1 MTYRHLP
8 QIKAKAAFSDCRRFR
23 YLLTLKNL
31 RRKTGKTVCVIM
43 QNPSVADEDIADKSV
58 QFLEKLIFEKE
69 LPEFREVSQCI
80 IVNQFARI
88 QTRDFKGK
96 QEDIGKQNDF
106 YLERAILDADIVL
119 LAWGKR
125 NPYTERQEVIL
136 NLLKTL
142 EKKLILESK
151 KHPSRGSYKDFIMP
165 ALFKNPSF

>member
-8 QIKAKAAFSDCRRFR
+8 HIEVKGVFSDCRQFR

-31 RRKTGKTVCVIM
+31 HRKPGKTVCVIM

-69 LPEFREVSQCI
+69 LPEFREVNQCI

-88 QTRDFKGK
+88 QTRDFEGK
-96 QEDIGKQNDF
+96 KEDIGKQNDI
-106 YLERAILDADIVL
+106 YLERAIRDADIVL

-125 NPYTERQEVIL
+125 NPFSERQQMSHNMLKKFGKKEIL
-136 NLLKTL
+136 MTR
-142 EKKLILESK
+142 
-151 KHPSRGSYKDFIMP
+151 KHPSRGRYTDFIEP
-165 ALFKNPSF
+165 FEIH